1 MAQDAVKKVTGKRIK
16 ILQNKI
22 VRASDRVGP
31 DGKPRSRGFGFLQFE
46 EHEDAYAVV
55 KELKNNEHTFG
66 PEKRPIVMF
75 AWEDAQ
81 AIRKLQRRREQL
93 AQRDARSQS
102 KSDERKVDTFTKSG
116 GKREASDSAAGGPKK
131 KVKVR
136 VRAWNRPG
144 AKPKKGA
151 DVDGVTAANTA
162 ANAAGRKSGAGRG
175 DKQRAA
181 GVTEGKRERTAKAEL
196 TDAVKQRGITQ
207 LKFQKDQKKRKQAE
221 AASSSTKPNRGGNN
235 RVSQQQGQQQQQ
247 QQQSQQQSQQPS
259 KAVAKA
265 AAAADGGAKRGRGE
279 RAPQADAGKS
289 FDTLVTKYMQKTQNA
304 GTGSWFE

>member
-1 MAQDAVKKVTGKRIK
+1 MAQDAAKKVTGRRVK

-55 KELKNNEHTFG
+55 KELNNNEHTFG

-81 AIRKLQRRREQL
+81 AIRKLMRRREQL

-116 GKREASDSAAGGPKK
+116 GKREASDGAAGGPRK

-136 VRAWNRPG
+136 VRAWDRG
-144 AKPKKGA
+144 VAKPKKA
-151 DVDGVTAANTA
+151 SNAVDVDSVTAANTA
-162 ANAAGRKSGAGRG
+162 ANAADRSSGAGRG
-175 DKQRAA
+175 EKQRAA
-181 GVTEGKRERTAKAEL
+181 AVSEGKRERAKKAEL
-196 TDAVKQRGITQ
+196 TDTIKQRGITQ
-207 LKFQKDQKKRKQAE
+207 LKFQKDQKKRKQA
-221 AASSSTKPNRGGNN
+221 AAGTKPAHGQPDRGGNN
-235 RVSQQQGQQQQQ
+235 RKSQQQ
-247 QQQSQQQSQQPS
+247 PS
-259 KAVAKA
+259 NAVAKA
-265 AAAADGGAKRGRGE
+265 SAAAEAESRGGRREKVVQ
-279 RAPQADAGKS
+279 PDAGKS
-289 FDTLVTKYMQKTQNA
+289 FDTLVSKYMQKAQKA